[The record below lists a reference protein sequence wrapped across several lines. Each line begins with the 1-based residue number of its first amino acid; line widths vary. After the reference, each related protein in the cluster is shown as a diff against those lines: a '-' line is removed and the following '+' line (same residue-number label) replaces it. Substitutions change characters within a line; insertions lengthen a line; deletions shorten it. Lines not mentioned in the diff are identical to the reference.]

1 MWFSSVNIP
10 YIHLVG
16 LAKLLYINDLQN
28 FCARQLNFDCK
39 SCRVLFPPG
48 CLRLFRKWS
57 LEGVSKEKQPI
68 HDMFLF
74 MWLFSMWPK
83 ELSRPP
89 VPSIGWF
96 ECGMFVMLQVKV
108 CLQKGSFC
116 FWRGKLPQI
125 FVTLILVEP
134 LARRNQ
140 RSPSHL
146 RTLFFMFTTPGLEED
161 RGKMICYYCLFSR
174 LYWELFYPVVGII
187 VSHCTL

>member
-1 MWFSSVNIP
+1 MFK
-10 YIHLVG
+10 
-16 LAKLLYINDLQN
+16 A
-28 FCARQLNFDCK
+28 
-39 SCRVLFPPG
+39 
-48 CLRLFRKWS
+48 
-57 LEGVSKEKQPI
+57 VSKVKPWGSFQGKTAYPWHVFVHVTFFNVTKGAFTTTGSLHWLVRMWYVRHATSEGLPPKRV
-68 HDMFLF
+68 FLF
-74 MWLFSMWPK
+74 LAW
-83 ELSRPP
+83 
-89 VPSIGWF
+89 
-96 ECGMFVMLQVKV
+96 
-108 CLQKGSFC
+108 
-116 FWRGKLPQI
+116 KLPQI